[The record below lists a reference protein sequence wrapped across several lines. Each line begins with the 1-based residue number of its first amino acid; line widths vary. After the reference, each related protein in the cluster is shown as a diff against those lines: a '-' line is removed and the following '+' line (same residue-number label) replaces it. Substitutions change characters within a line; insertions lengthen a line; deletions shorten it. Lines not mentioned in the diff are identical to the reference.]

1 MIQQYFQPKI
11 GRKIRIFNLA
21 GETTFLYKKK
31 KECRDKTW
39 RYVRNPSFGSVN
51 KILWCDHYIR
61 VSIGSTLSRQ
71 TA

>member
-31 KECRDKTW
+31 KKSAETKHGDM
-39 RYVRNPSFGSVN
+39 FEIHLLG
-51 KILWCDHYIR
+51 L
-61 VSIGSTLSRQ
+61 
-71 TA
+71 